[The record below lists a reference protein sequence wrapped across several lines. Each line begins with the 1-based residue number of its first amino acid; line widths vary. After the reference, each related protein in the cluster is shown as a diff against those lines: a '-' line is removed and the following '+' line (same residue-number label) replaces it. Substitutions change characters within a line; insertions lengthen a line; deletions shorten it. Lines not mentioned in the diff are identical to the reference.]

1 MILIGSRRRS
11 AICFHG
17 IKVIQGGPPAGLY
30 MGAHQGSGLLEIL
43 LDQSINNIQ
52 MFQSGVMDLNQILF
66 AGDDY
71 LGIVVKKI
79 VHHIYDIPVT
89 TVFNNPG

>member
-11 AICFHG
+11 AIRFHSVK
-17 IKVIQGGPPAGLY
+17 IIQRSTSAGLY
-30 MGAHQGSGLLEIL
+30 VGTHQGSGLLEIL
-43 LDQSINNIQ
+43 LDQSVNDIQ
-52 MFQSGVMDLNQILF
+52 MFQPGIVDLDQILF

-71 LGIVVKKI
+71 LGIVVEKI

-89 TVFNNPG
+89 TVFNNK